1 MNIQQNI
8 SLKPY
13 NTFGIDVQA
22 KYFASFQSID
32 ELKEFINYKQTANR
46 KLVLGGGS
54 NILFTKNYNGLIL
67 KNDIKGIELIKEDE
81 HYVYVRVGAGEN
93 WHQFVLYCLQYN
105 FAGVENLSL
114 IPGNVGASP
123 MQNIGAYGVEIKDVF
138 FHSDGFRNSRLFPD
152 HCAGWKRIRK
162 LTTISRSCSPG

>member
-54 NILFTKNYNGLIL
+54 NILFTKN
-67 KNDIKGIELIKEDE
+67 
-81 HYVYVRVGAGEN
+81 
-93 WHQFVLYCLQYN
+93 
-105 FAGVENLSL
+105 
-114 IPGNVGASP
+114 
-123 MQNIGAYGVEIKDVF
+123 
-138 FHSDGFRNSRLFPD
+138 
-152 HCAGWKRIRK
+152 
-162 LTTISRSCSPG
+162 